1 MRRSLTYDQGREMA
15 QHAKLTEDT
24 GIMVYFAN
32 PHSPWERGQNE
43 NTNGLLRQYLPKG
56 EDLSVFSQ
64 QELDDVAWKLNTR
77 PRKTLGWK
85 CPAELFLPDNAF
97 DFKAYWADK
106 LNIVALGS

>member
-1 MRRSLTYDQGREMA
+1 M
-15 QHAKLTEDT
+15 LTEDT
-24 GIMVYFAN
+24 GIKVYFAH

-64 QELDDVAWKLNTR
+64 QELDALAWKLNTK
-77 PRKTLGWK
+77 PRKTLGWT
-85 CPAELFLPDNAF
+85 CLAELFLPDNAF

-106 LNIVALGS
+106 LNIVALGP